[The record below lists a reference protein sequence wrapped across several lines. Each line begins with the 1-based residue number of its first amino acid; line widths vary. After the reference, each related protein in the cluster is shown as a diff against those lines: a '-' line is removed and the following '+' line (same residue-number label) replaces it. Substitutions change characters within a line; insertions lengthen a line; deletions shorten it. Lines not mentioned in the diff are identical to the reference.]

1 MTARCPAGHDSDE
14 VDYCSVCGA
23 AMSAAPTVGKGPAA
37 VAPSGSGASAG
48 ACPSCGEV
56 RGIADARFCE
66 VCRYDFVA
74 RAPGPPPGAVAKAAP
89 PVPTRTPVVATPAA
103 QAAPAAHAKEQ
114 WELVLTID
122 PTLDDEPDPACV
134 PPTDPERIFPIETA
148 EMLVGRRDDQ
158 HNIRPSVPLNDPGAS
173 RRHAKFLL
181 DRDGGVS
188 LQDLA
193 SMNGTKLNG
202 KDVVSGSIRRLES
215 GDEVTFG
222 RWSRIKLRARV

>member
-1 MTARCPAGHDSDE
+1 MTARCPAGHDSEE
-14 VDYCSVCGA
+14 VDYCSVCGV
-23 AMSAAPTVGKGPAA
+23 AMSAAPARGKGSVA
-37 VAPSGSGASAG
+37 VAASGSGASVG
-48 ACPSCGEV
+48 ACPSCGEARAV
-56 RGIADARFCE
+56 ADARFCE

-74 RAPGPPPGAVAKAAP
+74 HAPGPPPGAIAKAAP
-89 PVPTRTPVVATPAA
+89 GVASH
-103 QAAPAAHAKEQ
+103 APAPGPPIAIAKPSP

-134 PPTDPERIFPIETA
+134 PPADPERIFPIEIA
-148 EMLVGRRDDQ
+148 EMLVGRRDDR
-158 HNIRPSVPLNDPGAS
+158 HDIRPSVPLNDPGAS

-215 GDEVTFG
+215 GDEVTLG
-222 RWSRIKLRARV
+222 RWSRIKLRPRA